1 MRGAFSRE
9 RIMREAANLRGL
21 ELPTLLP
28 GIRVDTSP
36 TDYRPLRQLQLIR
49 WDGRIWQRFGAV
61 IDAATGLHR
70 RGGLLACRR
79 EYGIVSR
86 GGGCRLL
93 CAGMLFLSDFAN
105 LGLVLPLAGL
115 VGCADPVGAGE
126 AARGLRLV
134 PGDRRHPRHHGGAE
148 GAGLRRGRPGGRA
161 GLGNPSGH
169 TAAGIVVYAGLLA
182 LLGERFAPRLNI
194 ALLAGPAFGL
204 LFGLTRIELPVH
216 TLADVLVGGAVG
228 LGGVLVLAWL
238 AGPRRADARAA
249 GMPVVAA
256 VALGAILAFHGHRL
270 IAEVELRAIAAQLQS
285 VGDRAF
291 N

>member
-1 MRGAFSRE
+1 
-9 RIMREAANLRGL
+9 
-21 ELPTLLP
+21 
-28 GIRVDTSP
+28 
-36 TDYRPLRQLQLIR
+36 
-49 WDGRIWQRFGAV
+49 
-61 IDAATGLHR
+61 
-70 RGGLLACRR
+70 
-79 EYGIVSR
+79 
-86 GGGCRLL
+86 
-93 CAGMLFLSDFAN
+93 MLFLSDFAN

-115 VGCADPVGAGE
+115 VALTLAALGKRREAFAWCLAIAGTLGTMAVLKVLVFVAVGPEAG
-126 AARGLRLV
+126 
-134 PGDRRHPRHHGGAE
+134 
-148 GAGLRRGRPGGRA
+148 A

-204 LFGLTRIELPVH
+204 LFGLTRIELQVH